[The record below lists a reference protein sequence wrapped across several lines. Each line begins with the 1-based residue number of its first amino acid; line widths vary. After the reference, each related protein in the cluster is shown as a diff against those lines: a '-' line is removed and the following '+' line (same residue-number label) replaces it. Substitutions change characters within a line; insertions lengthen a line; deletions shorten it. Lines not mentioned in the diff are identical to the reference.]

1 MDANWIYDSYG
12 AYCKYLL
19 LQRRTS
25 ANLGKVLVVS
35 GKTTGDWGNAALF
48 SISVAVGLVPEM
60 LPAIVNAN
68 LARGAWL
75 LSKKRAIV
83 RRLDSVQN
91 LGAMTVLC
99 SDKVHHE
106 ASSPW
111 KAVANTHI

>member
-1 MDANWIYDSYG
+1 
-12 AYCKYLL
+12 
-19 LQRRTS
+19 
-25 ANLGKVLVVS
+25 
-35 GKTTGDWGNAALF
+35 TGNWGNAALF
-48 SISVAVGLVPEM
+48 SISVAVGLIPEM

-99 SDKVHHE
+99 SDKTGTLTCDKISLTDWFNCVG
-106 ASSPW
+106 A
-111 KAVANTHI
+111 